1 MSNFNMNHNIT
12 SSSIEVKD
20 WVESTANSTMYPSN
34 TLVKQKS
41 MALDME
47 LLIVFTLCNNFSIQ
61 L

>member
-47 LLIVFTLCNNFSIQ
+47 LLKVFTLCNNFSIQ